1 MQLFAANCS
10 SHKFVQVQFM
20 GDYSQAK
27 SMVASFYLL
36 ASVEKGF
43 LCAI

>member
-10 SHKFVQVQFM
+10 SHKFVKVQFM